1 MVTILDI
8 AREAGISSST
18 VSRALGDHPGTNA
31 ETRKRIRKLAREMG
45 YDPNRLARSLVTQ
58 QTKMI
63 GLVFPDLTNPF
74 FTTILSAME
83 TIANEHGY
91 SVLISCSYWDE
102 KTEEEELNVLFD
114 SRVDGIFLYACSQ
127 LTEERVK
134 KLKVPLVIGGQQS
147 QELTDYTFVNVD
159 HRRSLELAVQHMVE
173 CGYERLAYLGG
184 NAQSPTARVRLDA
197 FKAAAEKEGLAL
209 RSIVISEGDYAIQ
222 SGYERG
228 VALLSGKERPN
239 GIICGDDLIALGV
252 MQAAAEQGINVPEEL
267 GIIGYD
273 DVLYASLPQIMLST
287 VRVPCEEIGKSS
299 MELLFSLMTE
309 EKPRAGRQVLLFPDL
324 IVRKTTQKIK

>member
-8 AREAGISSST
+8 ARVAGISSST

-63 GLVFPDLTNPF
+63 GLLFPDLTNPF

-83 TIANEHGY
+83 TMANAQGY

-102 KTEEEELNVLFD
+102 KTEEEELDVLLD

-127 LTEERVK
+127 LTKERVE

-159 HRRSLELAVQHMVE
+159 HRRSLQLAVRHLVE
-173 CGYERLAYLGG
+173 CGYDRLAYLGG

-197 FKAAAEKEGLAL
+197 FKAAAEGEGLSL
-209 RSIVISEGDYAIQ
+209 DSIAISEGDYAIQ

-228 VALLSGKERPN
+228 MALLAEQTRPN

-252 MQAAAEQGINVPEEL
+252 MQAAAELGVTVPEEL

-273 DVLYASLPQIMLST
+273 DVLYASLPQIMLTT
-287 VRVPCEEIGKSS
+287 VRVPCEEIGESG
-299 MELLFSLMTE
+299 MELLFPLMTD
-309 EKPRAGRQVLLFPDL
+309 EKPRAGRQVLLFPEL
-324 IVRKTTQKIK
+324 VVRKTTQKIE